1 MDKLAQLFSDLLPMV
16 FELTRES
23 ITVPD
28 KDFQEIT
35 ETMLENCR
43 ERPAAYWLAQKIVH
57 IVTDKR
63 AEIRARNAQNSP
75 EE

>member
-1 MDKLAQLFSDLLPMV
+1 MDKLAQLFSELLPMV
-16 FELTRES
+16 LELTRKS
-23 ITVPD
+23 VTTPD

-35 ETMLENCR
+35 ETMLESCR

-63 AEIRARNAQNSP
+63 AEIRARNAQDSP
-75 EE
+75 KE